1 MLSSVASA
9 THALAALD
17 TQTSGLFER
26 AAPTNNG
33 SLMQSYGAPTQ
44 TAALPSSSTRGS
56 SVSSKR
62 QPSVAMASLLGCSP
76 QASHFT
82 PAHGRSHGKWYFPN
96 GLTVPE
102 HSGTWQLNCTG
113 RVRFTSFSSRR
124 FVGERHAN
132 RPVIE
137 QAMHREGYAG
147 STERGS
153 SVGTSAVIA
162 TMEPRSRIVNAE
174 RKGECSATV
183 LLSLPGSSAAYE
195 VDIEVLERSRDEL
208 TVTMTRG
215 NGEYI
220 EAGLVETGQNMNWPC
235 HIPKQKADELRK
247 LGRSRV

>member
-102 HSGTWQLNCTG
+102 HSGTWQ
-113 RVRFTSFSSRR
+113 R
-124 FVGERHAN
+124 
-132 RPVIE
+132 
-137 QAMHREGYAG
+137 
-147 STERGS
+147 
-153 SVGTSAVIA
+153 
-162 TMEPRSRIVNAE
+162 
-174 RKGECSATV
+174 
-183 LLSLPGSSAAYE
+183 
-195 VDIEVLERSRDEL
+195 
-208 TVTMTRG
+208 
-215 NGEYI
+215 
-220 EAGLVETGQNMNWPC
+220 
-235 HIPKQKADELRK
+235 
-247 LGRSRV
+247 